1 MSVKT
6 DAELTAAANV
16 IANETVAGA
25 NTKVRVSDIL
35 KDIIDSK
42 PNNPLRAGYNV
53 AVTNQFPA
61 TGGTGALG
69 AILTGNMFP
78 VTTQGTIDLGS
89 GPEQINVGTILF
101 ALTDNPGQDPT
112 KWRVI

>member
-25 NTKVRVSDIL
+25 NTKTRVANIL

-42 PNNPLRAGYNV
+42 PNNPFRGNYDASTNLFPVAGGSG
-53 AVTNQFPA
+53 
-61 TGGTGALG
+61 TGG
-69 AILTGNMFP
+69 IVLTGNQFFVSVAGNLGGELRP
-78 VTTQGTIDLGS
+78 VGS
-89 GPEQINVGTILF
+89 ILYALEDEPEQ
-101 ALTDNPGQDPT
+101 DNT